1 MVLVLLASALTSCS
15 EYSVEMKSLD
25 RIFLIAAIGTLLL
38 NSACHTQNKTQ
49 KGAAIG
55 AGTGGIVGGFIGKS
69 AGNTAL
75 GTIIGGA
82 VGGTAGAFIG
92 RNMDKQANELKNSI
106 PGATI
111 TRQGEGII
119 INFDSGILFD
129 VGKADIKPEAQTN
142 LQNLAV
148 SLGKNPETDI
158 LIIGHTDNTGD
169 GNNNIDLSVQRA
181 AAVKTYLVS
190 NEVKASRLKI
200 DGRGS
205 TEPIAD
211 NNTAAG
217 RALNRRVEIVI
228 VANNKMK
235 KQAETEVK

>member
-1 MVLVLLASALTSCS
+1 MKNLHCVFLMAFVSIIIFGSSC
-15 EYSVEMKSLD
+15 
-25 RIFLIAAIGTLLL
+25 RTR
-38 NSACHTQNKTQ
+38 NKTQ

-69 AGNTAL
+69 AGNTAM

-92 RNMDKQANELKNSI
+92 HNMDTQAAELKDAI

-119 INFDSGILFD
+119 INFETGILFD
-129 VGKADIKPEAQTN
+129 IGKAEIKAEAQTN
-142 LQNLAV
+142 LKNLAA

-158 LIIGHTDNTGD
+158 LIIGHTDNSGD
-169 GNNNIDLSVQRA
+169 GDNNIDLSVRRA
-181 AAVKTYLVS
+181 AAVKSYLVS
-190 NEVKASRLKI
+190 NEVKPSRLKI

-205 TEPIAD
+205 REPIAD

-235 KQAETEVK
+235 KKAESQEK

>member
-1 MVLVLLASALTSCS
+1 M
-15 EYSVEMKSLD
+15 
-25 RIFLIAAIGTLLL
+25 
-38 NSACHTQNKTQ
+38 
-49 KGAAIG
+49 
-55 AGTGGIVGGFIGKS
+55 GGFIGKS

-92 RNMDKQANELKNSI
+92 RNMDKQANELKNSV

-129 VGKADIKPEAQTN
+129 VGKADIKREAQTN
-142 LQNLAV
+142 LQNLAA

-158 LIIGHTDNTGD
+158 LIIGRTDNTGD
-169 GNNNIDLSVQRA
+169 GSNNIDLSVQRA

-190 NEVKASRLKI
+190 NEVKATRLKI

-235 KQAETEVK
+235 KQAKTEVK

>member
-1 MVLVLLASALTSCS
+1 
-15 EYSVEMKSLD
+15 MKNLNH
-25 RIFLIAAIGTLLL
+25 IFLVVSVCILILD
-38 NSACHTQNKTQ
+38 SACHTRNKTQ

-129 VGKADIKPEAQTN
+129 VGKADIKPEAQAN

-235 KQAETEVK
+235 KQAETEK

>member
-1 MVLVLLASALTSCS
+1 MQSPNRIFSIVVAGLLVLS
-15 EYSVEMKSLD
+15 
-25 RIFLIAAIGTLLL
+25 
-38 NSACHTQNKTQ
+38 SACHTRNKTQ

-55 AGTGGIVGGFIGKS
+55 AGTGGIVGAFIGKA

-92 RNMDKQANELKNSI
+92 HNMDKQANELKSSV
-106 PGATI
+106 PGAI
-111 TRQGEGII
+111 VTRSGEGII

-129 VGKADIKPEAQTN
+129 IGKADIKADAQTN
-142 LQNLAV
+142 LQNLAA

-158 LIIGHTDNTGD
+158 LIIGHTDDTGD
-169 GNNNIDLSVQRA
+169 GDNNIDLSVRRA
-181 AAVKTYLVS
+181 AAVKNYLVS
-190 NEVKASRLKI
+190 NGVKASRLKI
-200 DGRGS
+200 DGKAS
-205 TEPIAD
+205 TEPIAE

-228 VANNKMK
+228 VANSKMK
-235 KQAETEVK
+235 KQAELEGK

>member
-1 MVLVLLASALTSCS
+1 MKGLNRILV
-15 EYSVEMKSLD
+15 
-25 RIFLIAAIGTLLL
+25 IPIIGILILS
-38 NSACHTQNKTQ
+38 SACHTRNKTQ

-55 AGTGGIVGGFIGKS
+55 AGTGSIVGGFIGKS

-92 RNMDKQANELKNSI
+92 RNMDKQANELKSSI
-106 PGATI
+106 PGAAI

-129 VGKADIKPEAQTN
+129 VGKAEIKADAKTN
-142 LQNLAV
+142 LQNLAA

-158 LIIGHTDNTGD
+158 LIIGHTDITGD
-169 GNNNIDLSVQRA
+169 GDNNVDLSVRRA
-181 AAVKTYLVS
+181 AAVKSYLVS
-190 NEVKASRLKI
+190 NEVKAARLKI

-211 NNTAAG
+211 NNTISG

-228 VANNKMK
+228 VANDRMK
-235 KQAETEVK
+235 KQAESEGK

>member
-1 MVLVLLASALTSCS
+1 
-15 EYSVEMKSLD
+15 MKRLNC
-25 RIFLIAAIGTLLL
+25 IFLTVIAGMLIL
-38 NSACHTQNKTQ
+38 SFACHTRNKMQ
-49 KGAAIG
+49 KGATIG
-55 AGTGGIVGGFIGKS
+55 AGTGSIVGGFIGKS

-92 RNMDKQANELKNSI
+92 HNMDKQADELKSTI

-129 VGKADIKPEAQTN
+129 IGKAEIKADAGSN
-142 LQNLAV
+142 LQNLSA
-148 SLGKNPETDI
+148 SLTKNPETDI
-158 LIIGHTDNTGD
+158 LIIGHTDKSGD
-169 GNNNIDLSVQRA
+169 GDNNVDLSVRRA
-181 AAVKTYLVS
+181 AAVKSYLVS

-211 NNTAAG
+211 NNTASG

-228 VANNKMK
+228 MANSKMK
-235 KQAETEVK
+235 KQAESEGK

>member
-1 MVLVLLASALTSCS
+1 
-15 EYSVEMKSLD
+15 MKSLN
-25 RIFLIAAIGTLLL
+25 LILSTTIGILILS
-38 NSACHTQNKTQ
+38 SACHTRNKTQ
-49 KGAAIG
+49 RGAAIG
-55 AGTGGIVGGFIGKS
+55 AGTGGIVGAFIGKS

-92 RNMDKQANELKNSI
+92 RNMDKQANELKSSI
-106 PGATI
+106 PGATVI
-111 TRQGEGII
+111 CRGEGII

-129 VGKADIKPEAQTN
+129 VGKADIKTDAQTN
-142 LQNLAV
+142 LQNLAA

-169 GNNNIDLSVQRA
+169 GDNNIDLSVHRA
-181 AAVKTYLVS
+181 AAVKNCLVS
-190 NEVKASRLKI
+190 NEVKARRLKI
-200 DGRGS
+200 NGKGS

-211 NNTAAG
+211 NSTPSG

-235 KQAETEVK
+235 KRAESEGK

>member
-1 MVLVLLASALTSCS
+1 MQISLLAFALTL
-15 EYSVEMKSLD
+15 ELNKLFKMKSLN
-25 RIFLIAAIGTLLL
+25 RIFLMFTTSILILS
-38 NSACHTQNKTQ
+38 SACHTRNKTRQ
-49 KGAAIG
+49 GAAIG

-75 GTIIGGA
+75 GAIIGGA

-92 RNMDKQANELKNSI
+92 HNMDKQADELKNSI

-129 VGKADIKPEAQTN
+129 VGKAEIKANAQTN
-142 LQNLAV
+142 LQNLAS

-158 LIIGHTDNTGD
+158 LIIGHTDNSGD
-169 GNNNIDLSVQRA
+169 GDNNIDLSVRRA
-181 AAVKTYLVS
+181 AAVKSYLVS
-190 NEVKASRLKI
+190 NEVKPSRLKI

-211 NNTAAG
+211 NNTTAG

-235 KQAETEVK
+235 KQAESEGK

>member
-1 MVLVLLASALTSCS
+1 
-15 EYSVEMKSLD
+15 MKSLN
-25 RIFLIAAIGTLLL
+25 RSIFTWLIASAYLLIL
-38 NSACHTQNKTQ
+38 SSACHTRNKTQ

-55 AGTGGIVGGFIGKS
+55 VGTGGIVGGFIGKS

-92 RNMDKQANELKNSI
+92 HNMDKQAAELKQSI

-111 TRQGEGII
+111 TREGEGII
-119 INFDSGILFD
+119 VKFDSGILFD
-129 VGKADIKPEAQTN
+129 AGKADLKPEAQTN
-142 LQNLAV
+142 LQNLAS

-158 LIIGHTDNTGD
+158 LIIGHTDNKGD
-169 GNNNIDLSVQRA
+169 GNKNNIDLSVKRA
-181 AAVKTYLVS
+181 ASVKTYLVS
-190 NEVKASRLKI
+190 NGVKASRLKI

-228 VANNKMK
+228 VANDKMK
-235 KQAETEVK
+235 KQAETEEK

>member
-1 MVLVLLASALTSCS
+1 MSLNRSIFSCLIVYLL
-15 EYSVEMKSLD
+15 
-25 RIFLIAAIGTLLL
+25 ILI
-38 NSACHTQNKTQ
+38 SACHTRNKTQ

-69 AGNTAL
+69 VGNTAL

-92 RNMDKQANELKNSI
+92 NNMDKQANELKNSI
-106 PGATI
+106 PGATV

-119 INFDSGILFD
+119 VNFDSGILFD
-129 VGKADIKPEAQTN
+129 AGKADIKAAAQTN
-142 LQNLAV
+142 LQNLAT

-169 GNNNIDLSVQRA
+169 GKNNIDLSVQRA
-181 AAVKTYLVS
+181 AAVKNYLVS

-200 DGRGS
+200 DGKGS

-211 NNTAAG
+211 NNTTAG
-217 RALNRRVEIVI
+217 RTLNRRVEIVI

-235 KQAETEVK
+235 KQAESEEK

>member
-1 MVLVLLASALTSCS
+1 MKKLNCNILTWLIISAYLLILS
-15 EYSVEMKSLD
+15 
-25 RIFLIAAIGTLLL
+25 
-38 NSACHTQNKTQ
+38 SACHTRNKTQ

-75 GTIIGGA
+75 GTLIGGA

-92 RNMDKQANELKNSI
+92 RNMDQQADELKHTI

-119 INFDSGILFD
+119 VNFDSGILFD
-129 VGKADIKPEAQTN
+129 HGKADIKSEAQTN
-142 LQNLAV
+142 LQNLAA

-158 LIIGHTDNTGD
+158 LIIGHTDNTGESD
-169 GNNNIDLSVQRA
+169 NNIDLSVRRA
-181 AAVKTYLVS
+181 AAVKAYLVS
-190 NEVKASRLKI
+190 NQIKAVRLKI
-200 DGRGS
+200 DGRGA

-211 NNTAAG
+211 NSTVSG

-228 VANNKMK
+228 VANNKLK
-235 KQAETEVK
+235 KQAETEREK

>member
-1 MVLVLLASALTSCS
+1 MKNKNLNRISIIATIGVLFLSAS
-15 EYSVEMKSLD
+15 
-25 RIFLIAAIGTLLL
+25 
-38 NSACHTQNKTQ
+38 CHTRNQTQ

-92 RNMDKQANELKNSI
+92 RNMDKQANELKSSI
-106 PGATI
+106 PGATV

-119 INFDSGILFD
+119 INFTSGILFD
-129 VGKADIKPEAQTN
+129 VGKAEIKADAQTN
-142 LQNLAV
+142 LQNLGA

-169 GNNNIDLSVQRA
+169 GVKNIDLSVRRA
-181 AAVKTYLVS
+181 AAVKNYLVS
-190 NEVKASRLKI
+190 NEVKAARLKI
-200 DGRGS
+200 DGRGA

-228 VANNKMK
+228 IANEKMK
-235 KQAETEVK
+235 KQAESEGK

>member
-1 MVLVLLASALTSCS
+1 MAIRLLASALTLRLNKPFK
-15 EYSVEMKSLD
+15 MKNLN
-25 RIFLIAAIGTLLL
+25 RIFLIFAIAILILS
-38 NSACHTQNKTQ
+38 SACHTRNKTRQ
-49 KGAAIG
+49 GAAIG

-75 GTIIGGA
+75 GAIIGGA

-92 RNMDKQANELKNSI
+92 QNMDKQADELKNSI

-129 VGKADIKPEAQTN
+129 VGKAEIKANAQTN
-142 LQNLAV
+142 LQNLAS

-158 LIIGHTDNTGD
+158 LIIGHTDNSGD
-169 GNNNIDLSVQRA
+169 GDNNIDLSVRRA
-181 AAVKTYLVS
+181 AAVKNYLVS
-190 NEVKASRLKI
+190 NEVKSSRLKI

-211 NNTAAG
+211 NNTTAG

-235 KQAETEVK
+235 KQAESGGK

>member
-1 MVLVLLASALTSCS
+1 MLFMLLASALTLL
-15 EYSVEMKSLD
+15 YGYTGKMKRLNRISV
-25 RIFLIAAIGTLLL
+25 IAAISILIL
-38 NSACHTQNKTQ
+38 SFACHTRNKTQ

-92 RNMDKQANELKNSI
+92 HNMDKQASELKSSI
-106 PGATI
+106 PGATV

-119 INFDSGILFD
+119 VNFDSGILFD
-129 VGKADIKPEAQTN
+129 VGKTDIKADAQTN
-142 LQNLAV
+142 LQNLAT

-158 LIIGHTDNTGD
+158 LIIGHTDNSGD
-169 GNNNIDLSVQRA
+169 GDNNIDLSVQRA
-181 AAVKTYLVS
+181 AAVKNYLVS

-200 DGRGS
+200 DGKGS

-211 NNTAAG
+211 NHTAAG

-235 KQAETEVK
+235 KQAESERK

>member
-1 MVLVLLASALTSCS
+1 
-15 EYSVEMKSLD
+15 MKNLN
-25 RIFLIAAIGTLLL
+25 RIFLISAIAAVLIFS
-38 NSACHTQNKTQ
+38 SACHTRNKTRQ
-49 KGAAIG
+49 GAAIG

-75 GTIIGGA
+75 GAIIGGA

-92 RNMDKQANELKNSI
+92 HNMDKQADELKNSI

-129 VGKADIKPEAQTN
+129 VGKAEIKANAQTN
-142 LQNLAV
+142 LQNLAS

-158 LIIGHTDNTGD
+158 LIIGHTDNSGD
-169 GNNNIDLSVQRA
+169 GDNNIDLSVRRA
-181 AAVKTYLVS
+181 AAVKSYLVS
-190 NEVKASRLKI
+190 NEVKPSRLKI

-211 NNTAAG
+211 NNTTAG

-235 KQAETEVK
+235 KQAESEGK

>member
-1 MVLVLLASALTSCS
+1 
-15 EYSVEMKSLD
+15 MKNLN
-25 RIFLIAAIGTLLL
+25 RITVIIAGILILG
-38 NSACHTQNKTQ
+38 SACHTRNKTRQ
-49 KGAAIG
+49 GAAIG

-75 GTIIGGA
+75 GAIIGGA

-92 RNMDKQANELKNSI
+92 HNMDKQADELKNSI

-129 VGKADIKPEAQTN
+129 VGKAEIKANAQTN
-142 LQNLAV
+142 LQNLAS

-158 LIIGHTDNTGD
+158 LIVGHTDNSGD
-169 GNNNIDLSVQRA
+169 GDNNIDLSVRRA
-181 AAVKTYLVS
+181 AAVKSYLVS
-190 NEVKASRLKI
+190 NEVKPSRLKI

-211 NNTAAG
+211 NNTTAG

-235 KQAETEVK
+235 KQAESEGK

>member
-1 MVLVLLASALTSCS
+1 
-15 EYSVEMKSLD
+15 MKNLD
-25 RIFLIAAIGTLLL
+25 RIFLITSLSITIFC
-38 NSACHTQNKTQ
+38 SACHTRNKTQ

-92 RNMDKQANELKNSI
+92 HNMDTQAAELKSSI

-129 VGKADIKPEAQTN
+129 VGKAEIKAEAQTN
-142 LQNLAV
+142 LQNLAA

-158 LIIGHTDNTGD
+158 LIIGHTDNRGD
-169 GNNNIDLSVQRA
+169 GDNNIDLSVRRA
-181 AAVKTYLVS
+181 AAVKSYLVS

-211 NNTAAG
+211 NNTTAG

-228 VANNKMK
+228 IANNKMK
-235 KQAETEVK
+235 KQAESQEK

>member
-1 MVLVLLASALTSCS
+1 MKDLNRILV
-15 EYSVEMKSLD
+15 
-25 RIFLIAAIGTLLL
+25 ILIIGILILS
-38 NSACHTQNKTQ
+38 SACHSRNKTQ

-55 AGTGGIVGGFIGKS
+55 AGTGSIVGGFIGKS
-69 AGNTAL
+69 AGNAAL

-92 RNMDKQANELKNSI
+92 HNMDKQANELKSSI

-129 VGKADIKPEAQTN
+129 VGKAEIKADAKTN
-142 LQNLAV
+142 LQNLAA

-169 GNNNIDLSVQRA
+169 GDNNVDLSVRRA
-181 AAVKTYLVS
+181 AAVKSYLVS
-190 NEVKASRLKI
+190 NEVKAARLKI

-211 NNTAAG
+211 NNTASG

-228 VANNKMK
+228 VAKDRRK
-235 KQAETEVK
+235 KQAESEGK

>member
-1 MVLVLLASALTSCS
+1 
-15 EYSVEMKSLD
+15 MKRPN
-25 RIFLIAAIGTLLL
+25 RIFLIVTAGALILS
-38 NSACHTQNKTQ
+38 SACHTRNKTQ
-49 KGAAIG
+49 KGATIG
-55 AGTGGIVGGFIGKS
+55 AGTGSIVGGFIGKS
-69 AGNTAL
+69 AGNTAM
-75 GTIIGGA
+75 GIIIGGA

-92 RNMDKQANELKNSI
+92 HNMDKQANELKSSI

-119 INFDSGILFD
+119 VNFDSGILFD
-129 VGKADIKPEAQTN
+129 VGKAEIKADAKTN
-142 LQNLAV
+142 LQNLAA
-148 SLGKNPETDI
+148 SLAKNPETDI

-169 GNNNIDLSVQRA
+169 GDNNVDLSVRRA
-181 AAVKTYLVS
+181 AAVKSYLVS

-211 NNTAAG
+211 NNTASG

-228 VANNKMK
+228 VANSKMK
-235 KQAETEVK
+235 SQAESEGK